1 VSTQLLQ
8 PSCNEIVLYFSC
20 RVNSK
25 SEDEVNPLV
34 RHPKAITTV
43 PNKGNGESTEYTAF
57 IDLLEDVPSPVLLDS
72 PQSSVDLQQSLFQAT
87 GDHNSDHTRSDSRDT
102 GVLLLE
108 HRESLLNSDDS
119 DIRRITVRRKHIFRD
134 MHDPNLEAFTMESF
148 TAFEGNIHWRTW
160 S

>member
-1 VSTQLLQ
+1 MSTQLLQ

-34 RHPKAITTV
+34 RLDDSPKAITTV

-87 GDHNSDHTRSDSRDT
+87 GDHNSDTRSDSRL
-102 GVLLLE
+102 GWNFV
-108 HRESLLNSDDS
+108 
-119 DIRRITVRRKHIFRD
+119 
-134 MHDPNLEAFTMESF
+134 
-148 TAFEGNIHWRTW
+148 
-160 S
+160 

>member
-1 VSTQLLQ
+1 MSKQLLQ
-8 PSCNEIVLYFSC
+8 SSCNEIVLYFSC

-87 GDHNSDHTRSDSRDT
+87 GDHNSDHTRSDSRL
-102 GVLLLE
+102 GW
-108 HRESLLNSDDS
+108 
-119 DIRRITVRRKHIFRD
+119 IFV
-134 MHDPNLEAFTMESF
+134 
-148 TAFEGNIHWRTW
+148 
-160 S
+160 